1 MRRALRLS
9 GIVVLLVAFA
19 VEAMCLR
26 LWVRRPLHLQTLRAR
41 RLQWWLGWFAKL
53 IGLHIRQRGAIT
65 GAPVLVVANHISWLD
80 IVALGSIV
88 PLQFV
93 AKQEVRQWPVL
104 GLLVAAAG
112 TLFIQRGSS
121 SQTAQVLDEMTWSLA
136 SGGWVAVFPEGTST
150 DGSVVRRFH
159 SRLFHAAIR
168 TRVPV
173 QALTIR
179 YLGRAASFAPFT
191 GDADF
196 ASHLW
201 QLLGEEACQVS
212 VNASLPV
219 ASIGRT
225 ARSLAAEAHR
235 DVVGCHEAVTMSS

>member
-1 MRRALRLS
+1 MQ
-9 GIVVLLVAFA
+9 IV
-19 VEAMCLR
+19 
-26 LWVRRPLHLQTLRAR
+26 
-41 RLQWWLGWFAKL
+41 
-53 IGLHIRQRGAIT
+53 QRGAIA

-93 AKQEVRQWPVL
+93 AKHEVQSWPGL

-112 TLFIQRGSS
+112 TLFIRRGSAE
-121 SQTAQVLDEMTWSLA
+121 QTARVLDEMTWSLA
-136 SGGWVAVFPEGTST
+136 SGGRVVVFPEGTST
-150 DGSVVRRFH
+150 DGSMVRRFH

-173 QALTIR
+173 QAVTLH
-179 YLGRAASFAPFT
+179 YSGRSAGLAPFT

-201 QLLGEEACQVS
+201 RLLGEKACHVS
-212 VNASLPV
+212 VRASLPV

-235 DVVGCHEAVTMSS
+235 DVMGCHEAVTMNS

>member
-1 MRRALRLS
+1 MRRVLRLF
-9 GIVVLLVAFA
+9 GLVVLLVAFA
-19 VEAMCLR
+19 LEAVFLR
-26 LWVRRPLHLQTLRAR
+26 LMVWRPLQLQALQTR
-41 RLQWWLGWFAKL
+41 RLRWWLGCMTVL
-53 IGLHIRQRGAIT
+53 LGLKVRQRGAIA
-65 GAPVLVVANHISWLD
+65 GAPVMVVANHVSWLD

-88 PLQFV
+88 PLRFV
-93 AKQEVRQWPVL
+93 AKQQVRYWPGL

-112 TLFIQRGSS
+112 TLFIERGSGD
-121 SQTAQVLDEMTWSLA
+121 QTTRVLDEMTWSLA
-136 SGGWVAVFPEGTST
+136 GGGRVAVFPEGTST
-150 DGSVVRRFH
+150 DGSMVRRFH
-159 SRLFHAAIR
+159 SRLFNAAVR

-179 YLGRAASFAPFT
+179 YLGQAADCAPFT

-201 QLLGEEACQVS
+201 RLLGEKECHVF
-212 VNASLPV
+212 VRASLPV

-225 ARSLAAEAHR
+225 ARSLAVEAHR